1 MSYIIKLQHLPRTA
15 NVTDIR
21 EYFRGLSISKGGVFI
36 VGGENGNAFIK
47 FKYIIVYLTTFWC
60 EKLYENYLS

>member
-1 MSYIIKLQHLPRTA
+1 MAYIIKLQHLPRSA

-21 EYFRGLSISKGGVFI
+21 QYFGVLSIPKGGVFI

-60 EKLYENYLS
+60 EQLYEDYLS